1 MKSNLFK
8 YLGDEVKELIGIA
21 ALRGR
26 LSRPDI
32 KMGLCGEHGA
42 APENIQFCMD
52 AGLNY
57 VSCSPFAIPLAKLG
71 IAQINI
77 KASQENAE

>member
-1 MKSNLFK
+1 
-8 YLGDEVKELIGIA
+8 
-21 ALRGR
+21 
-26 LSRPDI
+26 
-32 KMGLCGEHGA
+32 LCGEHGA

-77 KASQENAE
+77 KAAKENAE